1 MTKKTFIIVSIIYFI
16 FFLSFVISVYRGGSE
31 TLALA
36 IAALATLTWGFVKIK
51 YEIHG
56 FDKGDGG
63 PDTF

>member
-1 MTKKTFIIVSIIYFI
+1 MTKKLFIILSIIYFI

-51 YEIHG
+51 YEVHG
-56 FDKGDGG
+56 FDEGNKG